1 MLLLLLPLLL
11 LLLYSSVVIVDIV
24 NPLGKKKQKFKTL
37 ENVNVP
43 EKAVSLHDH

>member
-1 MLLLLLPLLL
+1 MLLPLLL
-11 LLLYSSVVIVDIV
+11 LLLLLYRSVVIVEIV
-24 NPLGKKKQKFKTL
+24 NPLGKKQKFKTL